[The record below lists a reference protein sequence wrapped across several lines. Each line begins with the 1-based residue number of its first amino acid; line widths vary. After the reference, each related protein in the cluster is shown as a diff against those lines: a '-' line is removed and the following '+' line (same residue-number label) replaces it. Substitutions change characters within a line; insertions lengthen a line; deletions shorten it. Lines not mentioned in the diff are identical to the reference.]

1 MEMVPYWG
9 IDNTKLGDTRSE
21 IKKILGKPDKIKK
34 RVEQRE
40 TIADIWTYRLM
51 RLELEFYALHDFR
64 LSKIISRHPGTLV
77 LGFNPIGLNERY
89 LLQKFPSLREIES
102 HDHFQVFFDDSLKLS
117 FTLVREKTESVTLH
131 PETGENTEEVIW
143 PIRS

>member
-1 MEMVPYWG
+1 M
-9 IDNTKLGDTRSE
+9 
-21 IKKILGKPDKIKK
+21 
-34 RVEQRE
+34 
-40 TIADIWTYRLM
+40 
-51 RLELEFYALHDFR
+51 
-64 LSKIISRHPGTLV
+64 

-131 PETGENTEEVIW
+131 PEIGENTEEVIW